1 MIDVTHEEKQHLV
14 NPAQME
20 LRGFSR
26 SLGELQW
33 LLLVLVLLYSQSPWA
48 QISNEPALIGAMVL
62 FGGFVLGFRYLN
74 FFDRTYRWKLAVDTW
89 AMILFATVASWH
101 TGGTESPL
109 INVFLLILIT
119 SALTLGKLMTLLEL
133 VLITTIYFYMAYLQ
147 SGTEVFS
154 LAMLSD
160 LIIRF
165 TPLLL
170 VAYLTTMLASDIH
183 YAKQVLTDQSQRDEL
198 TGLLNIR
205 GFRQVLNQEI
215 AWAGRN
221 MQPLALMMIDAD
233 NLKTINDNHGHE
245 AGNRL
250 IRLLGETIHGELRG
264 SDTVARYGGDE
275 FIALLP
281 NTTRQQAEAAAER
294 IRKAVAE
301 TKTTFIGNQIGGTVS
316 IGLAINEDVHQNAD
330 DLMQAAD
337 RALYT
342 SKLDGRNKV
351 TVHTEG

>member
-1 MIDVTHEEKQHLV
+1 MINVTHGEKQHLV

-48 QISNEPALIGAMVL
+48 KISNEPALVGAMVI
-62 FGGFVLGFRYLN
+62 FVGFVLGFRYLN
-74 FFDRTYRWKLAVDTW
+74 FFDHTYRWKLAVETW
-89 AMILFATVASWH
+89 AMILFASVASWL
-101 TGGTESPL
+101 TGGTDSPL

-133 VLITTIYFYMAYLQ
+133 VLIATIYFYMAYLQ
-147 SGTEVFS
+147 NGTEVFS
-154 LAMLSD
+154 LAMLSE

-205 GFRQVLNQEI
+205 GFRRVLGQEI
-215 AWAGRN
+215 ARAGRH

-233 NLKTINDNHGHE
+233 NLKTVNDTCGHE

-250 IRLLGETIHGELRG
+250 IRLVGETIHAEIRG
-264 SDTVARYGGDE
+264 SDTLARYGGDE
-275 FIALLP
+275 FIVLLP

-294 IRKAVAE
+294 IREAVANS
-301 TKTTFIGNQIGGTVS
+301 KTSYNGARIEATVS
-316 IGLAINEDVHQNAD
+316 IGLAVSEHDNQNAD
-330 DLMQAAD
+330 DLIQAAD
-337 RALYT
+337 RGLYT
-342 SKLDGRNKV
+342 SKLSGRNQV
-351 TVHTEG
+351 TVHAG